1 MNRVDRKLH
10 NVINPKVLAS
20 VAEPVKDVVWGVVFH
35 GTRSEVN
42 PTFRYVLVS
51 LRDNDETE

>member
-1 MNRVDRKLH
+1 MNRVDRKLY

-20 VAEPVKDVVWGVVFH
+20 DVLPVKDVIWGVVFH

-42 PTFRYVLVS
+42 PTFRYVLIS
-51 LRDNDETE
+51 LRDNDEIE